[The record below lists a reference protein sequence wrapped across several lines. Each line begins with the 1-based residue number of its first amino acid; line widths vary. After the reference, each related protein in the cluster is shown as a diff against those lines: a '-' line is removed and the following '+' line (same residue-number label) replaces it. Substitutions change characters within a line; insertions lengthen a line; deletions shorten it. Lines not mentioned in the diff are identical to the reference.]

1 MNYQKTHPVSG
12 AEASIP
18 NLYLIRGYNRVQ
30 TRNSV
35 LINAEIDIV
44 DM

>member
-1 MNYQKTHPVSG
+1 MNYQKMQPISG
-12 AEASIP
+12 TEACIP

>member
-1 MNYQKTHPVSG
+1 MNYQKVHPISG
-12 AEASIP
+12 TEASIP

-30 TRNSV
+30 TRGSV
-35 LINAEIDIV
+35 LINAEIDTV

>member
-1 MNYQKTHPVSG
+1 MNYQKIHPISG
-12 AEASIP
+12 TEASIP
-18 NLYLIRGYNRVQ
+18 NLYFIRGYNRVQ

>member
-1 MNYQKTHPVSG
+1 MNYQKIHAISG
-12 AEASIP
+12 TEASIP
-18 NLYLIRGYNRVQ
+18 NLDLIRGYNRVQ